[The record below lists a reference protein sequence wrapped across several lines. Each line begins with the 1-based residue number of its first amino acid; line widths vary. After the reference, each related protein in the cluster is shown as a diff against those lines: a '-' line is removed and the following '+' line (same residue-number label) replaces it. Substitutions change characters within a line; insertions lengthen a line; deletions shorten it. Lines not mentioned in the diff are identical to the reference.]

1 MIVSQMEDNS
11 TMLTPELPED
21 WREGI
26 DDMEWDV
33 SDIMF
38 LLKMQDIDVF
48 DNEFAFC
55 GETYTVDSYEAYTLS
70 AGKSVFIYP
79 NE

>member
-11 TMLTPELPED
+11 VMLTPELPED
-21 WREGI
+21 WQEGI
-26 DDMEWDV
+26 DNMEWDV

-38 LLKMQDIDVF
+38 LLKIQGIEVF
-48 DNEFAFC
+48 DNVFAFC
-55 GETYTVDSYEAYTLS
+55 GETYTVDDYEAYTIS
-70 AGKSVFIYP
+70 EGKSVIIYP